1 MQSATIKKL
10 SRAGII
16 AGLYTAI
23 SMLVFPLAG
32 GAVQLRVSEAFT
44 LLPLFFIEAIPALF
58 VGCILSNLI
67 VGCAPPDIIL
77 GSLVTLVSAVFTFGA
92 GKLIKNLAVKIIV
105 GGIFP
110 VLMNAFILPLIWVY
124 CYGALEY
131 IYFIQVII
139 LIVGQSLAVYGVG
152 TPIVT
157 SLNRLKANGAKFM
170 E

>member
-1 MQSATIKKL
+1 MQSRTIRKL
-10 SRAGII
+10 SRAGVI
-16 AGLYTAI
+16 AGLYTAV

-77 GSLVTLVSAVFTFGA
+77 GSLVTLVAAIFTFCT

-110 VLMNAFILPLIWVY
+110 VLLNAFILPLIWVY

-131 IYFIQVII
+131 IYVVQALI
-139 LIVGQSLAVYGVG
+139 LIVGQSVAVYGAG
-152 TPIVT
+152 TPLVT
-157 SLNRLKANGAKFM
+157 TLNRLKERGAKFM